1 MITRYYTSSK
11 QRQRHADEYVWR
23 FYNRVLDM
31 KEKLA
36 QVVSGGA
43 RKRRGYND
51 LVAKPAEK
59 LLKIL
64 DKVSLI

>member
-1 MITRYYTSSK
+1 
-11 QRQRHADEYVWR
+11 
-23 FYNRVLDM
+23 M